1 MCSLLT
7 TCCIFTCLYNGLS
20 CAILIAYPLLS
31 CTNQQRQLQSLK
43 GDLEGKTTESEAFRK
58 SLEEKDAELQRL
70 ARHVAAQEAKLQEMS
85 TTSHEPQLRQQ
96 IDILSD
102 LAESRRQLVEAEDE
116 RHRAELKLKL
126 SQQESSSF
134 QTQLA
139 TLEPKTVKVYASM
152 RQQISMICVKRIHT

>member
-1 MCSLLT
+1 MYSLLT
-7 TCCIFTCLYNGLS
+7 TWCIFTCLYNGLS
-20 CAILIAYPLLS
+20 CAILIVYPLLS
-31 CTNQQRQLQSLK
+31 CTNQQRQLQSMK
-43 GDLEGKTTESEAFRK
+43 GDLEGKTRESEAFRK

-70 ARHVAAQEAKLQEMS
+70 AQHVAAQEAKLQQMS
-85 TTSHEPQLRQQ
+85 TTSHELQLRQQ

-116 RHRAELKLKL
+116 QHRAELKLKL

-139 TLEPKTVKVYASM
+139 TLEPKTEKVYTCM
-152 RQQISMICVKRIHT
+152 G

>member
-7 TCCIFTCLYNGLS
+7 TWFIFTCLYNGLS
-20 CAILIAYPLLS
+20 CTILLIVYPLLS

-43 GDLEGKTTESEAFRK
+43 GDLEGKTRESETFQK

-70 ARHVAAQEAKLQEMS
+70 ARHVTAQEAKLQQMS
-85 TTSHEPQLRQQ
+85 TTSHELQLGQQ

-102 LAESRRQLVEAEDE
+102 LAESRRQLVEAEDQ

-134 QTQLA
+134 QTQLT
-139 TLEPKTVKVYASM
+139 TLEPKTVKVHAEVADSSDLC
-152 RQQISMICVKRIHT
+152 Q